1 MDTPVRSQKAV
12 SEPTQVSA
20 SKRIM
25 SKVERRIR
33 WKGIV
38 AQPEVRMREDN
49 SSAQKYSLTLC
60 CIDQAFG
67 WFLLSGPWELC
78 TQRLDCCDIPVEWD
92 SPELKGR
99 VGLWLE
105 GWLPSP
111 AAGEVASIQEGHR
124 RCWLHRQVHV
134 LSLNL

>member
-1 MDTPVRSQKAV
+1 MDTPVRSQKAL

-49 SSAQKYSLTLC
+49 SSAQKDSLTLC

-78 TQRLDCCDIPVEWD
+78 TQRLDSCDIPVWNGTLLN
-92 SPELKGR
+92 SR
-99 VGLWLE
+99 
-105 GWLPSP
+105 
-111 AAGEVASIQEGHR
+111 VASAFGWKVGCPHQPLVKLPQYRKGIGDVGCIDR
-124 RCWLHRQVHV
+124 FTCCR
-134 LSLNL
+134 